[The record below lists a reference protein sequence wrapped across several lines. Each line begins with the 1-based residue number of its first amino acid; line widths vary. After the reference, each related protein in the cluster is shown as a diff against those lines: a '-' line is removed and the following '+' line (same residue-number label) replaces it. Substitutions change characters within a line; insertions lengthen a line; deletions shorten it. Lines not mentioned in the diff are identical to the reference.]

1 MVAIDINGTITKFS
15 KIPNNWNGV
24 INYNSVNNTVMQV
37 ADGWKDVVNPTYNTA
52 TQKLGGLILDEP
64 NYTYEVIDLT
74 QIEIDALVNETQEN
88 NAVDSYAKNIDDGR
102 NLFSRSYRRMY
113 RRFKDDNVAPNNV
126 LILSD
131 VKKYMR
137 WNENVYIS
145 LSQGSFYQAKNSI
158 LAILEDNQVELDANR
173 PLQKMFE
180 WLRDEIQA
188 YILNEYDL

>member
-74 QIEIDALVNETQEN
+74 QIEIDALVNENQEN

>member
-1 MVAIDINGTITKFS
+1 MVAIDINGTITKFG

-24 INYNSVNNTVMQV
+24 VNYNSVNNTVMQV
-37 ADGWKDVVNPTYNTA
+37 ADGWKDVVNPTYDMK

-64 NYTYEVIDLT
+64 NYTYEVIELT
-74 QIEIDALVNETQEN
+74 ALQIADIKNKGQES
-88 NAVDSYAKNIDDGR
+88 VSGTSFFTNIEGGR
-102 NLFSRSYRRMY
+102 ALFSKSYRRMY
-113 RRFKDDNVAPNNV
+113 RRFKDDDVAPNNV
-126 LILSD
+126 LLLSD

-137 WNENVYIS
+137 WNENVYMS
-145 LSQGSFYQAKNSI
+145 LSQGSFYQAQNRI
-158 LAILEDNQVELDANR
+158 LAILADNQVELDANR

>member
-1 MVAIDINGTITKFS
+1 
-15 KIPNNWNGV
+15 
-24 INYNSVNNTVMQV
+24 
-37 ADGWKDVVNPTYNTA
+37 
-52 TQKLGGLILDEP
+52 
-64 NYTYEVIDLT
+64 
-74 QIEIDALVNETQEN
+74 
-88 NAVDSYAKNIDDGR
+88 
-102 NLFSRSYRRMY
+102 MY

-145 LSQGSFYQAKNSI
+145 LSQGSFYQAQNRI
-158 LAILEDNQVELDANR
+158 LAVLADNQVELDANR

-180 WLRDEIQA
+180 WLRDEIQD

>member
-180 WLRDEIQA
+180 WLRDEIEN